1 MVYLEMILERLNN
14 PYLKEPDNQGRQVI
28 DGTVCEYLE
37 NYNNHFLD
45 LWVSH
50 STGDFLDVIGRLYG
64 LMRQED
70 ESDVSFR
77 GRILADTSMVESTSD
92 IGNAGV
98 DLFCLTTGDF
108 GDCWT
113 SDNLYLCHSEYFALS
128 DETTQGYVEG
138 KFIMED
144 LEWVTTS

>member
-1 MVYLEMILERLNN
+1 MYLEGILERLNN
-14 PYLKEPDNQGRQVI
+14 PYLKEPDNQGRQII

-37 NYNNHFLD
+37 NYDNHFLD

-50 STGDFLDVIGRLYG
+50 STGDFLDLIGRLYG

-70 ESDVSFR
+70 ESDLSYR
-77 GRILADTSMVESTSD
+77 KRILADTSMVESTLD

-98 DLFCLTTGDF
+98 ELYCKTDNDF
-108 GDCWT
+108 GDEWT

-128 DETTQGYVEG
+128 DETTMDYVSG

-144 LEWVTTS
+144 LEWVTLS